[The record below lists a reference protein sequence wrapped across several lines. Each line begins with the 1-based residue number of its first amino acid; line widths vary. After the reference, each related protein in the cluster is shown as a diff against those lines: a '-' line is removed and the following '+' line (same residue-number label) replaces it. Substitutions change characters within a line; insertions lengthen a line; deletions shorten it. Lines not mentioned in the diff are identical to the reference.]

1 MVSGQADYHYDLTD
15 VPEWELS
22 VLAMMG
28 VCLGNLE
35 ELLIAEDVVYG
46 A

>member
-1 MVSGQADYHYDLTD
+1 MTVGQADYRYDLTD

-22 VLAMMG
+22 TLAMLG

-35 ELLIAEDVVYG
+35 EKLMAEDTVYG
-46 A
+46 